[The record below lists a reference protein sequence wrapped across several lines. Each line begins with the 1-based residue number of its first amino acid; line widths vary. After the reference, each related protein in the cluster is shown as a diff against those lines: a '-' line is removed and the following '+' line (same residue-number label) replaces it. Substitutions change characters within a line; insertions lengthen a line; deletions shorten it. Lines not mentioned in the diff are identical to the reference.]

1 MSSENNW
8 WQMLSQSTPPGS
20 PIPASQNHLPLN
32 SPSPVR
38 HFSPQKGRAG
48 ADSLG
53 AAIDNAFGSVGTRG
67 SSTGNEIPDYTV
79 LIKTPAPDKAE
90 GMPLIENIVGYCN
103 AIEHTVLYK
112 TNGDA
117 YDDFAARDRGTRA
130 ALREAL
136 IDSGVVVSANE
147 LSPERKR
154 LRMTADFADLAM
166 ASF

>member
-8 WQMLSQSTPPGS
+8 WQMLSPPGS
-20 PIPASQNHLPLN
+20 PIPASQNHLPPN
-32 SPSPVR
+32 SPPPVP

-48 ADSLG
+48 ADSLRV
-53 AAIDNAFGSVGTRG
+53 AINDAFGSVGTRG

-103 AIEHTVLYK
+103 NIEHTVLYE

-130 ALREAL
+130 ALRDAL

-154 LRMTADFADLAM
+154 RRMTAGFADLAM